1 MTTSQQMKNLDARRA
16 KRILVAQAVATL
28 LVTLIGLAS
37 GPRVGLFAFVG
48 GTTAT
53 IANALFAYWVFGRYR
68 ADEPGKLLSQFY
80 AGEIVKL
87 AFIVAVLVAVMT
99 WFDPVRPLPLFG
111 AFFVVQVLP
120 PLLANRI
127 AG

>member
-1 MTTSQQMKNLDARRA
+1 MRNLDARRA
-16 KRILVAQAVATL
+16 KRILLAQVVATL
-28 LVTLIGLAS
+28 VVTLLGLIF
-37 GPRVGLFAFVG
+37 GLRTGLFALVG
-48 GTTAT
+48 GATAT

-68 ADEPGKLLSQFY
+68 AAEPGRLVSQFY
-80 AGEIVKL
+80 GGELLKL
-87 AFIVAVLVAVMT
+87 AFIAAMFAAVVL
-99 WFDPVRPLPLFG
+99 WFDPLSPLALFG

>member
-1 MTTSQQMKNLDARRA
+1 MHNLDAHRA

-28 LVTLIGLAS
+28 VVTLVGLLF
-37 GPRVGLFAFVG
+37 GPRVGLFAFIG
-48 GTTAT
+48 GVTALL
-53 IANALFAYWVFGRYR
+53 ANALFAYWVFGRYR
-68 ADEPGKLLSQFY
+68 AAEPGKLVSQIYGGELLKLVFIAAAFAAVIIWLKPLSP
-80 AGEIVKL
+80 L
-87 AFIVAVLVAVMT
+87 A
-99 WFDPVRPLPLFG
+99 LFG